1 MPKLTHGD
9 LFDAFG
15 IAYRSIKG
23 ALACL
28 ADARAALVGLV
39 DNEVADN
46 QDEVLKLVQRQ
57 LKMDMME
64 LYDAADAGPDPVL
77 LRPLEVAGNRVIK
90 RFNDPIRPGGPRSE
104 GLVFSAALGD
114 PVVSPIT
121 GVVLDAGVMG
131 GTGAG
136 GFWGKRVAIQSYKD
150 KATPVV
156 WLAHMDAID
165 VKAGDPVA
173 SGEVIGRA
181 GQSGNAAMPQ
191 VLLVVQNDVLGM
203 AMPNVPFKVVDPWP
217 WLFDKD
223 PSDAYYLQVPSVE

>member
-1 MPKLTHGD
+1 MPQLTHGD
-9 LFDAFG
+9 LFDSFG

-28 ADARAALVGLV
+28 ADARAALVRLV
-39 DNEVADN
+39 DNAVADN
-46 QDEVLKLVQRQ
+46 QDATIKLVQRQ

-90 RFNDPIRPGGPRSE
+90 RFNDPIHTGGPRSE

-121 GVVLDAGVMG
+121 GVVLTAGVMG

-136 GFWGKRVAIQSYKD
+136 GYWGKRVAIQSYKD
-150 KATPVV
+150 KATVV

-173 SGEVIGRA
+173 AGEVIGRA
-181 GQSGNAAMPQ
+181 GQSGNAVMPQ
-191 VLLVVQNDVLGM
+191 VLLVVQNDALGM
-203 AMPNVPFKVVDPWP
+203 AMPNVPFRVVDPWP

-223 PSDAYYLQVPSVE
+223 PSDAYYLEVPSVER